1 MDDDSSELRH
11 CGGCGAK
18 KPVSRFNWRRRDRG
32 QRDNLCRPCRA
43 GYHREHYLANKQRYV
58 EQAARSKR
66 RQRLKRTRFLLDFFK
81 THPCVDCG
89 ESDPVVLEFDHVR
102 DKAFDVMQGFESR
115 NWQAILAEI
124 AKCDVVCA
132 NCRRRR
138 TCMRRGALRVVL
150 GEG

>member
-1 MDDDSSELRH
+1 VAVAARR
-11 CGGCGAK
+11 
-18 KPVSRFNWRRRDRG
+18 SRFRASIG
-32 QRDNLCRPCRA
+32 GVGTAGSETTYAVPCRA

-132 NCRRRR
+132 NCHRRR